1 MEVEEEC
8 IEEADE
14 GELLVLRRAL
24 SGQESLNHREQKEE
38 EVVYADEGD
47 MLELKPLLSIQKC
60 TASPDVETHT
70 DLSPRKPEK
79 IESVT
84 PNMMKLRPY
93 VNNNQPSNLR
103 ANSFL
108 EGNNDVFVGRLL
120 DQDKNDSSKQESKA
134 KNWLFKAPR
143 AVAAPVLLFVF
154 DREKGQLC

>member
-60 TASPDVETHT
+60 TSSPNFEACT
-70 DLSPRKPEK
+70 DFSPRKLEK
-79 IESVT
+79 LSPS
-84 PNMMKLRPY
+84 PNMMELRPY
-93 VNNNQPSNLR
+93 LNNHQPSNLR

-108 EGNNDVFVGRLL
+108 EGENDVCLL
-120 DQDKNDSSKQESKA
+120 YTSPS
-134 KNWLFKAPR
+134 PR
-143 AVAAPVLLFVF
+143 
-154 DREKGQLC
+154 D